1 VRSER
6 LWAGQGI
13 PGKELEAL
21 LKEAERKGWRVVK
34 GSKYFKMYCPCS
46 DQHWTTIHLTPSDP
60 NYERN
65 LRGLRRRE
73 TCWEA
78 RP

>member
-1 VRSER
+1 MREEALSR
-6 LWAGQGI
+6 
-13 PGKELEAL
+13 PKPPRKELEAL
-21 LKEAERKGWRVVK
+21 LKEAEAKGWRVVM
-34 GSKYFKMYCPCS
+34 GGRYFKMYCPCA
-46 DQHWTTIHLTPSDP
+46 DEHLQTVHLTPGR

-65 LRGLRRRE
+65 LRGLLRRD